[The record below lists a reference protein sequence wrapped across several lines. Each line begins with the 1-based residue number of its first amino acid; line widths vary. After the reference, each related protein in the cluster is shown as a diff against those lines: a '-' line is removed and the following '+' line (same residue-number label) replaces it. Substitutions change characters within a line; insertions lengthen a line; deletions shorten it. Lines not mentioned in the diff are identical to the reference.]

1 MVGGA
6 RHDVTTATVG
16 RMVKVPAVAVGAVL
30 AALVLAACT
39 QPAAGPAAGPA
50 ATSAAS
56 SSTSTSPEAVTSSPA
71 PSPSSGGTFFA
82 DPYQQ
87 TILDNATSPAD
98 RALLAPIADTP
109 TAIWLTGGEWDAAT
123 LDRVVTGAAAAGQ
136 TAVVVLYNIPNRDCG
151 NYSAGGATV
160 DGYLPWV
167 RQIDAQL
174 RGDVWV
180 VLEPDALSGATCGDV
195 AQRYRLLHDAGVILR
210 GSGHRVYL
218 DGGHS
223 HWLAPADLA
232 ARLHQVGADAFDGI
246 SLNVSNFETT
256 ADNVAYAHEVSAAF
270 GAPLHVVVDTSRNG
284 NGPTPDHQWCNPPG
298 RALGEPP
305 RVVGDGTLDAVLWI
319 KTPGRSDGTCA
330 GGPQAGAFWLSY
342 ALELARNAH
351 G

>member
-1 MVGGA
+1 MVACG
-6 RHDVTTATVG
+6 
-16 RMVKVPAVAVGAVL
+16 
-30 AALVLAACT
+30 ALVLAFALVACASGEPT
-39 QPAAGPAAGPA
+39 VRPSTASAAASAGPSASPG
-50 ATSAAS
+50 ATH
-56 SSTSTSPEAVTSSPA
+56 TPEGRTPA
-71 PSPSSGGTFFA
+71 PSSKAMTTFFA

-87 TILDNATSPAD
+87 TILDNATSPGD
-98 RALLAPIADTP
+98 RALLAKLADTP
-109 TAIWLTGGEWDAAT
+109 TATWLTGGEWDAAT

-151 NYSAGGATV
+151 NYSDGGTTV
-160 DGYLPWV
+160 EGYLPWV

-223 HWLAPADLA
+223 NWLSPADLA
-232 ARLHQVGADAFDGI
+232 DRLHQVGADAFDGI

-256 ADNVAYAHEVSAAF
+256 ADNVAYAQEVSAAF

-305 RVVGDGTLDAVLWI
+305 RAVGDGTLDAVLWI

-330 GGPQAGAFWLSY
+330 GGPAAGAFWLPY
-342 ALELARNAH
+342 ALELARNTDW
-351 G
+351 